1 MGTKSLGSV
10 PELAARL
17 KDLEEQRKTARREL
31 DAARNRVGELEQ
43 LERDMEEL
51 LGHYEATSPEVLD
64 DLTPE
69 QGADT

>member
-17 KDLEEQRKTARREL
+17 KDLEEQPKTARREL

-43 LERDMEEL
+43 LERDLEEPL
-51 LGHYEATSPEVLD
+51 
-64 DLTPE
+64 
-69 QGADT
+69 